1 MKKIYSILLMA
12 VALLI
17 STNLKAEY
25 TVNSGATTVSS
36 YADLRDAL
44 NDASVSVI
52 TLGTDLTDLTKYQ
65 LFYVNRAAGSV
76 VTLNLNGKNIA
87 NDNLEK
93 ALFNIYRGTL
103 KITGSGRISTAKSG
117 NFGSAQIMFA
127 VMGTPDPTI
136 ADYSGLEI
144 GEGVEVLNNNTAG
157 GETNKQHGC
166 GIVIRESNSFSQVYA
181 GTSTPI
187 TIPEFHNTYITY
199 NKSDATTA
207 QANLCYGVKV
217 VVKGKVTAPKYGI
230 KVNGLIKSAVE
241 LRQEGGTNYTFNGAQ
256 HTLNADCDAHLPIL
270 EIGPNAKIR
279 SHEQSGNSTA
289 VYCAGVSNTAIS
301 GDIAGATGVYIKSGN
316 ITIDDAKIASTATTY
331 TAVENDRKSGIEAQ
345 GSAIVIESSASYSGH
360 TNVTVTGDTEV
371 TAVAGYAIDEK
382 ITQASGDTKVSA
394 IEIESGS
401 FQGGNQTPTEGG
413 VMQFQNGTN
422 QNGDIIITGGNIS
435 GDVAIGEAT
444 GMLQTIVNSSVDEG
458 DAVVT
463 PVVTEE
469 GTTYVINTIDKAFT
483 PTPEDVVFDI
493 TSAAGENVNFGSM
506 SATALGEANYTIT
519 SPLTLGTVMMTSATP
534 TTITIDGTTLT
545 IDQLTMNKD
554 AKIIVNDDATLIVNG
569 AQGFNT
575 FSVNN
580 IILKSSVE
588 EVVDGDNTYSIVH
601 QGKMLFNPAV
611 ESGRHPKATV
621 QMQASSYRMA
631 DGVTYVIQYFGHP
644 MYNGALTSITATPA
658 DRVASFYAWNQ
669 NAWESAGSVN
679 WAGHDLILSKF
690 NQDFGFYSIQSNN
703 LKENPITLEF
713 KGEINGN
720 NDVEGIQVLNAFTTL
735 SNGYL
740 SDIHAKSISA
750 ALNEI
755 IGSRSVYVC
764 RLENNHL
771 RWEAKQPGLGAN
783 VLSDLTPMQPFM
795 IENRTGSLQT
805 LTLNYN
811 NLVWSA
817 PASAPERQ
825 LSDLT
830 QATIYMEGAG
840 MHDYVVVAQSDN
852 FATDDSY
859 NASKY
864 MSEGANL
871 YVSAE
876 NKMNI
881 YAAQDLNHTLIGYNT
896 IKAGMYTMT
905 FAGVEGKNLVLVDL
919 ANGAQINIEEGATY
933 TFAASANE
941 TNDARFEIVEARK
954 MPTDVEVVDA
964 ATKAQKGI
972 YNLVGAYLG
981 EDFDVL
987 PAGIYVVN
995 GVKVVK

>member
-1 MKKIYSILLMA
+1 M
-12 VALLI
+12 
-17 STNLKAEY
+17 
-25 TVNSGATTVSS
+25 
-36 YADLRDAL
+36 
-44 NDASVSVI
+44 
-52 TLGTDLTDLTKYQ
+52 
-65 LFYVNRAAGSV
+65 
-76 VTLNLNGKNIA
+76 
-87 NDNLEK
+87 
-93 ALFNIYRGTL
+93 
-103 KITGSGRISTAKSG
+103 
-117 NFGSAQIMFA
+117 
-127 VMGTPDPTI
+127 
-136 ADYSGLEI
+136 
-144 GEGVEVLNNNTAG
+144 
-157 GETNKQHGC
+157 
-166 GIVIRESNSFSQVYA
+166 
-181 GTSTPI
+181 
-187 TIPEFHNTYITY
+187 
-199 NKSDATTA
+199 
-207 QANLCYGVKV
+207 
-217 VVKGKVTAPKYGI
+217 
-230 KVNGLIKSAVE
+230 
-241 LRQEGGTNYTFNGAQ
+241 
-256 HTLNADCDAHLPIL
+256 
-270 EIGPNAKIR
+270 
-279 SHEQSGNSTA
+279 
-289 VYCAGVSNTAIS
+289 
-301 GDIAGATGVYIKSGN
+301 
-316 ITIDDAKIASTATTY
+316 
-331 TAVENDRKSGIEAQ
+331 
-345 GSAIVIESSASYSGH
+345 
-360 TNVTVTGDTEV
+360 
-371 TAVAGYAIDEK
+371 
-382 ITQASGDTKVSA
+382 
-394 IEIESGS
+394 
-401 FQGGNQTPTEGG
+401 
-413 VMQFQNGTN
+413 
-422 QNGDIIITGGNIS
+422 
-435 GDVAIGEAT
+435 
-444 GMLQTIVNSSVDEG
+444 
-458 DAVVT
+458 
-463 PVVTEE
+463 
-469 GTTYVINTIDKAFT
+469 
-483 PTPEDVVFDI
+483 
-493 TSAAGENVNFGSM
+493 
-506 SATALGEANYTIT
+506 
-519 SPLTLGTVMMTSATP
+519 
-534 TTITIDGTTLT
+534 
-545 IDQLTMNKD
+545 
-554 AKIIVNDDATLIVNG
+554 
-569 AQGFNT
+569 
-575 FSVNN
+575 
-580 IILKSSVE
+580 
-588 EVVDGDNTYSIVH
+588 
-601 QGKMLFNPAV
+601 
-611 ESGRHPKATV
+611 
-621 QMQASSYRMA
+621 
-631 DGVTYVIQYFGHP
+631 
-644 MYNGALTSITATPA
+644 
-658 DRVASFYAWNQ
+658 
-669 NAWESAGSVN
+669 
-679 WAGHDLILSKF
+679 
-690 NQDFGFYSIQSNN
+690 
-703 LKENPITLEF
+703 KENPITLEF

-881 YAAQDLNHTLIGYNT
+881 YAAQDLNDTLIGYNT